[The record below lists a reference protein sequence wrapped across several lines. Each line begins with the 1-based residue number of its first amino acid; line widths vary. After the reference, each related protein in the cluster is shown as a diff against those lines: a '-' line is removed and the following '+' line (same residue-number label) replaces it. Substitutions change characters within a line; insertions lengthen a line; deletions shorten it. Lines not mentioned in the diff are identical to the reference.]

1 MVKHLVH
8 RKLAQ
13 HVDKAAIERA
23 IEAAELQTSGQI
35 RVSLAPHFWG
45 DVRRTAERAFER
57 MGMTATPHRNAVLFF
72 VVPGRRK
79 FVVLGDAGIHEKV
92 GQEFWEQVTAAVS
105 EKFRAGDLTGGSS
118 TESKRSANNWRA
130 ISHTIPV
137 PGRACQTRSISRNAG
152 KWRCG
157 ARGESCCHARFLRRD
172 RRQYRC
178 R

>member
-13 HVDKAAIERA
+13 AVDKAAIERA
-23 IEAAELQTSGQI
+23 IAAAEVQTSGQI

-57 MGMTATPHRNAVLFF
+57 MGMTTTPHRNAVLFF

-105 EKFRAGDLTGGSS
+105 QRFREGDLTGGLVHGIQTVGEQLARYFPYDPGSGQS
-118 TESKRSANNWRA
+118 LPNTVD
-130 ISHTIPV
+130 IS
-137 PGRACQTRSISRNAG
+137 
-152 KWRCG
+152 
-157 ARGESCCHARFLRRD
+157 
-172 RRQYRC
+172 
-178 R
+178 